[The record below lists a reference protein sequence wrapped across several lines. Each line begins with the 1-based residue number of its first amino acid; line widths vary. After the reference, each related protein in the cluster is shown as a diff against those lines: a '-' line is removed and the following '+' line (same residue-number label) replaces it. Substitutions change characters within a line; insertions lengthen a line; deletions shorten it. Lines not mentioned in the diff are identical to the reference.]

1 MILPT
6 FLGQKDRYLL
16 GLSLPELIVAMLIA
30 GGWFVVTLG
39 FPLGI
44 LLRLVV
50 VLPLT
55 GVSVAFLFV
64 RISGLSI
71 PMYLLLSLLRLFRRP
86 SFEESRELL
95 LEGEPAWLELR
106 RQQQEGGR
114 SRFGFLRRGRK
125 AMTIPEGPAGG
136 TQGGHGP
143 PDYRGSGCR
152 RTVGDGR
159 HPFHRQ
165 GTLDVSLHPSF
176 SGPPRRRRVLPC

>member
-1 MILPT
+1 MDPLGPYDSPT

-71 PMYLLLSLLRLFRRP
+71 PMYLLLSLLRLFRCP

-125 AMTIPEGPAGG
+125 AMAIPEARQAELKADMDRQITEGAVAAE
-136 TQGGHGP
+136 QWAM
-143 PDYRGSGCR
+143 DAIRSIARGR
-152 RTVGDGR
+152 
-159 HPFHRQ
+159 
-165 GTLDVSLHPSF
+165 
-176 SGPPRRRRVLPC
+176 

>member
-1 MILPT
+1 MDPLGPYDSPT
-6 FLGQKDRYLL
+6 FLGQKDRYLV
-16 GLSLPELIVAMLIA
+16 GLSLPELIVAILIA
-30 GGWFVVTLG
+30 GGWFLVTLG

-55 GVSVAFLFV
+55 GISVAFLFV

-125 AMTIPEGPAGG
+125 AMAIPEARQAELKADMDRQITEGAVAAE
-136 TQGGHGP
+136 QWAM
-143 PDYRGSGCR
+143 DAIRSIARGR
-152 RTVGDGR
+152 
-159 HPFHRQ
+159 
-165 GTLDVSLHPSF
+165 
-176 SGPPRRRRVLPC
+176 

>member
-1 MILPT
+1 MDPLGPYDSPT
-6 FLGQKDRYLL
+6 FLGQKDRYLV
-16 GLSLPELIVAMLIA
+16 GLSLPELIVAILIA
-30 GGWFVVTLG
+30 GGWFLVTLG

-55 GVSVAFLFV
+55 GISVAFLFV

-71 PMYLLLSLLRLFRRP
+71 PMYLLLSVLRLFRRP

-125 AMTIPEGPAGG
+125 AMTIPEARQAELKADMDRQITEGAVAAE
-136 TQGGHGP
+136 QWAM
-143 PDYRGSGCR
+143 DAIRSIARGR
-152 RTVGDGR
+152 
-159 HPFHRQ
+159 
-165 GTLDVSLHPSF
+165 
-176 SGPPRRRRVLPC
+176 

>member
-1 MILPT
+1 MDPLGPYDSPT

-125 AMTIPEGPAGG
+125 AMTIPEARQAELKADMDRQITEGAVAAE
-136 TQGGHGP
+136 QWAM
-143 PDYRGSGCR
+143 DAIRSIARGR
-152 RTVGDGR
+152 
-159 HPFHRQ
+159 
-165 GTLDVSLHPSF
+165 
-176 SGPPRRRRVLPC
+176 

>member
-1 MILPT
+1 MDPLGPYDSPT

-114 SRFGFLRRGRK
+114 SRFGFLHRGRK
-125 AMTIPEGPAGG
+125 AMTIPEARQAELKADMDRQITEGAVAAE
-136 TQGGHGP
+136 QWAM
-143 PDYRGSGCR
+143 DAIRSIARGR
-152 RTVGDGR
+152 
-159 HPFHRQ
+159 
-165 GTLDVSLHPSF
+165 
-176 SGPPRRRRVLPC
+176 

>member
-1 MILPT
+1 MDPLGPYDSPT
-6 FLGQKDRYLL
+6 FLGQKDRYLV
-16 GLSLPELIVAMLIA
+16 GLSLPELIVAILIA
-30 GGWFVVTLG
+30 GGWFLVTLG
-39 FPLGI
+39 VPLGI

-55 GVSVAFLFV
+55 GISVAFLFV

-114 SRFGFLRRGRK
+114 SRFGLLRRGRK
-125 AMTIPEGPAGG
+125 AMAIPEARQAELKADMDRQITEGAVAAE
-136 TQGGHGP
+136 QWAM
-143 PDYRGSGCR
+143 DAIRSIARGR
-152 RTVGDGR
+152 
-159 HPFHRQ
+159 
-165 GTLDVSLHPSF
+165 
-176 SGPPRRRRVLPC
+176 

>member
-1 MILPT
+1 MDPLGPYDSPT
-6 FLGQKDRYLL
+6 FLGQKDRYLV
-16 GLSLPELIVAMLIA
+16 GLSLPELIVAILIA
-30 GGWFVVTLG
+30 GGWFLVTLG

-55 GVSVAFLFV
+55 GISVAFLFV

-125 AMTIPEGPAGG
+125 AMTIPEARQAELKADMDRQITEGAVAAE
-136 TQGGHGP
+136 QWAM
-143 PDYRGSGCR
+143 DAIRSIARGR
-152 RTVGDGR
+152 
-159 HPFHRQ
+159 
-165 GTLDVSLHPSF
+165 
-176 SGPPRRRRVLPC
+176 

>member
-1 MILPT
+1 MDPLGPYDSPT

-125 AMTIPEGPAGG
+125 AMTIPEARQSELKADMDRQITEGAVAAE
-136 TQGGHGP
+136 QWAM
-143 PDYRGSGCR
+143 DAIRSIARGR
-152 RTVGDGR
+152 
-159 HPFHRQ
+159 
-165 GTLDVSLHPSF
+165 
-176 SGPPRRRRVLPC
+176 

>member
-1 MILPT
+1 MDPLGAYDSPT

-16 GLSLPELIVAMLIA
+16 GLSLPELIIAMVIA
-30 GGWFVVTLG
+30 GGWFLVMLG

-44 LLRLVV
+44 FLRLVV

-125 AMTIPEGPAGG
+125 AMTIPEARQAELKADMDRQITEGAVAAE
-136 TQGGHGP
+136 QWAM
-143 PDYRGSGCR
+143 DAIRSIARGR
-152 RTVGDGR
+152 
-159 HPFHRQ
+159 
-165 GTLDVSLHPSF
+165 
-176 SGPPRRRRVLPC
+176 